1 MYYNSMKKYTKTKV
15 VRITEEQHKTLVKM
29 KSYNIDVGNFIRNA
43 IKEKI
48 ERECK
53 EMKPKTENK
62 DDSFSKRLKNSILA
76 NNN

>member
-1 MYYNSMKKYTKTKV
+1 MKKYTKTKV
-15 VRITEEQHKTLVKM
+15 IRITEEQHKTLVKM

>member
-1 MYYNSMKKYTKTKV
+1 MKKYTKTKV
-15 VRITEEQHKTLVKM
+15 IRITEEQHLTLVKM
-29 KSYNIDVGNFIRNA
+29 KSFNIDVGKFIRNA